1 MKVYKR
7 SIVAFLWNILSTIF
21 ATIIVFLVVGYF
33 FDIKPALIAS
43 GLVAL
48 WLLKDAWDGLRLEVI
63 LDEHQLIIKEGGRES
78 KFVLH
83 EIKVSGTNINH
94 NDLTLYVHY
103 VDEAGQAQRK
113 SFDVSFLGEVKYNQL
128 VEELQERTGMA
139 VIKLQ
144 ADKKEDL

>member
-7 SIVAFLWNILSTIF
+7 SIAAFLGNILGTIF
-21 ATIIVFLVVGYF
+21 ATIFVFLVVGYF

-48 WLLKDAWDGLRLEVI
+48 WLLKDAWDGLRLEVM
-63 LDEHQLIIKEGGRES
+63 LDEYRLIIKEGGKES
-78 KFVLH
+78 EFVLD
-83 EIKVSGTNINH
+83 EIRVSGTSINH
-94 NDLTLYVHY
+94 RDHTLYVHY

-113 SFDVSFLGEVKYNQL
+113 SFDMSFLGEVKYNQL
-128 VEELQERTGMA
+128 VEELKERTGMA

-144 ADKKEDL
+144 ADKKENL